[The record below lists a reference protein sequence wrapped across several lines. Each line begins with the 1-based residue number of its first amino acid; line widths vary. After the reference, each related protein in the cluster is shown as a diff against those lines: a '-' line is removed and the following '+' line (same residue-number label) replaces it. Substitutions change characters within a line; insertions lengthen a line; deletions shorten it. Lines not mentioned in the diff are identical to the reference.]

1 MGRNVM
7 LYVKTPFDGTRSGE
21 RTEVSRSHRLL
32 AVPPRFMRAANRGI
46 LKNLRLP
53 RRGKPYFPACPQIHF
68 SISHSGA
75 VWACAMAADEIGLD
89 VQKPRAQNAAGIARR
104 FFHPLERAYLER
116 WGADAFFRVWAAKE
130 SVCKY
135 RGTGIDGTFSHFSV
149 SDGRM
154 PADAHGRS
162 TALSFYA
169 VRGIRRLSLYGGRR
183 GLAHGVPV
191 ITAVRETPVRGGN
204 HAVSI

>member
-32 AVPPRFMRAANRGI
+32 GPCRRALCG
-46 LKNLRLP
+46 
-53 RRGKPYFPACPQIHF
+53 RRTGDFEKLAFAAQGKPYFPACPQIHF

-149 SDGRM
+149 SDGACLLTRM
-154 PADAHGRS
+154 EDLRLYHFTLCGEYAACLCTEGGAVWR
-162 TALSFYA
+162 TAYL
-169 VRGIRRLSLYGGRR
+169 
-183 GLAHGVPV
+183 
-191 ITAVRETPVRGGN
+191 
-204 HAVSI
+204 